1 MTTPRAPEASKP
13 ADAST
18 SPAPRDRAAGLSGAA
33 EKNLRE
39 AAAHLQQQRFD
50 EGERALIG
58 VLASAAE
65 HPEALRLLAIVL
77 GQRGRHR
84 EALATL
90 ERALAQWPDDA
101 LLLNE
106 LGKVRLRLG
115 DVEAAIDAW
124 RRACAVS
131 PGLFEANIHL
141 GTQLLAQGSVGEA
154 RDALQRA
161 VAADPDHAI
170 ARVKLADTL
179 VYLGDLAQAA
189 AGYREALRRRP
200 ACGPAWWGLASMR
213 TVPFEASEFEQLS
226 ALYRAPEGSEPDR
239 VAMGF
244 ALAKAYEDRERYSDA
259 FATLCEANAKA
270 RRRIDW
276 NAAEFLARVDH
287 LLRIFAPPAAAPGQT
302 SLGQEVIFIVSLPRA
317 GSTLTEQIL
326 AAHPDVEGASEL
338 SDLGAV
344 IDEESAR
351 RGAGFLQWVAQAT
364 SSDWSRMGQRYLE
377 RTARW
382 RATRPRFTDKM
393 PNNWLYL
400 GAALAMLPG
409 ARVIDCRRDALETCW
424 SCFRQLFSSGAVFSY
439 DLNDIAIYYKAY
451 DHAMRHWSRHYPERI
466 RRQDYENLL
475 ADPDAQIAELLAFC
489 ALPTH
494 PDCLRFNESG
504 RIVRTASA
512 AQVREPLRR
521 DTARAQ
527 HYGALLDPLR
537 KALDSATDD

>member
-18 SPAPRDRAAGLSGAA
+18 SPAPRDRAAGLSSAA
-33 EKNLRE
+33 ERNLRD

-65 HPEALRLLAIVL
+65 HPEALRLFAVVL

-84 EALATL
+84 EALANL

-101 LLLNE
+101 LLLND

-124 RRACAVS
+124 RRACAAS
-131 PGLFEANIHL
+131 PGLFEANIQL

-161 VAADPDHAI
+161 VATDPDHAI

-179 VYLGDLAQAA
+179 VYLGDIAQAA

-213 TVPFEASEFEQLS
+213 TVPFEAAEFEQLS
-226 ALYRAPEGSEPDR
+226 ALYRSAEVSEPDR
-239 VAMGF
+239 MAMGF
-244 ALAKAYEDRERYSDA
+244 ALAKAYEDRALYSDA

-276 NAAEFLARVDH
+276 NAAEFRARVDH
-287 LLRIFAPPAAAPGQT
+287 LPRLFAQPVAAVGQT
-302 SLGQEVIFIVSLPRA
+302 SLGQEVIFLVSLPRA

-351 RGAGFLQWVAQAT
+351 RGAGFLQWAAQAT
-364 SSDWSRMGQRYLE
+364 TDDWSRMGRRYLE

-424 SCFRQLFSSGAVFSY
+424 SCFKQLFSSGAVFSY
-439 DLNDIAIYYKAY
+439 DLNDIAIYYTAY
-451 DHAMRHWSRHYPERI
+451 DHAMRHWSRLYPERI
-466 RRQDYENLL
+466 RRQDYETLL
-475 ADPDAQIAELLAFC
+475 ADADAQIAELLAFC
-489 ALPTH
+489 ALPMH
-494 PDCLRFNESG
+494 ADCLRFNESA
-504 RIVRTASA
+504 RTVRTASA

-527 HYGALLDPLR
+527 RYGALLDPLR
-537 KALDSATDD
+537 KALDSAAGA